1 MQLGLQQQT
10 ALRVMLG
17 GTEDQAVRQV
27 SAVGTVLQV
36 VTRWQIWQLVLRE
49 QTALCVL
56 QGATGAVVIVTA
68 SAQVNVQQVDMP
80 LI

>member
-36 VTRWQIWQLVLRE
+36 VTRWQIRQLVLRE
-49 QTALCVL
+49 LTALR
-56 QGATGAVVIVTA
+56 AAVDST
-68 SAQVNVQQVDMP
+68 
-80 LI
+80 